1 VTRSTLEKTLSD
13 FAQELATKARL
24 KDTPL
29 DQATDTFKALTA
41 YRALELKGR
50 KGREDDDD
58 GDEPTMSDLQRQI
71 NGGDNGRRKAAIHRS

>member
-1 VTRSTLEKTLSD
+1 MTRPTLEKTLSD

-29 DQATDTFKALTA
+29 DQATDTFKALTT

-50 KGREDDDD
+50 KGREDEDD
-58 GDEPTMSDLQRQI
+58 GEPTMSDLQRQI
-71 NGGDNGRRKAAIHRS
+71 NGDHNGRGKAAIHRS